1 MATLTIASGKPKIQF
16 VEDPAEHIEAVSQ
29 AENALKNTSK
39 SRWVLE
45 HQNQARQGLRSRA
58 EENPLLA
65 NSVCADETRKFA
77 ACLTRKLQTHGL
89 PNTCEALG
97 RRRVLRWR
105 GGRQNSEP
113 SE

>member
-16 VEDPAEHIEAVSQ
+16 VEDPPEHIEAVSQ
-29 AENALKNTSK
+29 AENALKEHIEK
-39 SRWVLE
+39 SLGLE
-45 HQNQARQGLRSRA
+45 HQNQERQGLRSRA
-58 EENPLLA
+58 EEHPLLA

-77 ACLTRKLQTHGL
+77 ACLTRKLQTLGL

-97 RRRVLRWR
+97 RRRVLRWK
-105 GGRQNSEP
+105 GGRQTSEP